1 MGNTFAIVF
10 ISVVLN
16 FACSAQQAYPA
27 STAQGGM
34 PHASGEESPQKKTGS
49 MSVTDANY
57 VIGPGDV
64 LNVQVWREPELSAAN
79 LPVRPDG
86 KISLSLIND
95 VQASDKTPMQL
106 SEEITEKLK
115 KYVSDPQVTIVVTA
129 INSKRFYVIGQVA
142 RPGAFPLLPKMTV
155 LQALSSAGGFQQYA
169 NPKKMYVLR
178 NNQKMPFDYKRA
190 IRGKGND
197 KDFALVPGDTIVV
210 P

>member
-1 MGNTFAIVF
+1 MGNTLAIVLL
-10 ISVVLN
+10 SVVLN
-16 FACSAQQAYPA
+16 FASSAQQPSQAGA
-27 STAQGGM
+27 AQGGM
-34 PHASGEESPQKKTGS
+34 PPATGEESQLKKTGS
-49 MSVTDANY
+49 MSLADTNY

-64 LNVQVWREPELSAAN
+64 LNVQVWHEPKLSAAN

-95 VQASDKTPMQL
+95 VQAADKSPMQL

-142 RPGAFPLLPKMTV
+142 RPGAFPLLPEMTV

-169 NPKKMYVLR
+169 NPKKIYVLR
-178 NNQKMPFDYKRA
+178 NNQKLPFDYKRA

-197 KDFALVPGDTIVV
+197 KDFVLLPGDTIVV